1 MVLFRKSMM
10 RPSLLFFCFVFAME
24 VTAQK
29 YTTER
34 GRISFFSDAAIEDIE
49 AVNTV
54 VGSLF
59 NSATGDIVFIIKI
72 RDFVFDKSLM
82 REHFNEK
89 YLESEKYPKSTFQG
103 KIIGFKPGA
112 MGGQNV
118 KAVGKLTIHGVTKDV
133 EIPGT
138 AEISAGKLL
147 VKSKFIIKVADY
159 NVKIPTLMWQNI
171 AEQVEVKIDF
181 IYKPV

>member
-1 MVLFRKSMM
+1 MRLALFV
-10 RPSLLFFCFVFAME
+10 SLCFVLSLE
-24 VTAQK
+24 VTGQK
-29 YTTER
+29 YSTEK
-34 GRISFFSDAAIEDIE
+34 GQVSFFSDAAIEDIE

-59 NSATGDIVFIIKI
+59 NASTGEIVFIMKI

-89 YLESEKYPKSTFQG
+89 YLESEKFPKSMFQG
-103 KIIGFKPGA
+103 KIVGFKSGA
-112 MGGQNV
+112 TGVQHV
-118 KAVGKLTIHGVTKDV
+118 KAVGKLTIHGVTRDIEV
-133 EIPGT
+133 PGS
-138 AEISAGKLL
+138 AELSGGKLL
-147 VKSKFIIKVADY
+147 VKSKFIVKVADY

-171 AEQVEVKIDF
+171 AEEVEVKIDF

>member
-1 MVLFRKSMM
+1 VLFSKSIV
-10 RPSLLFFCFVFAME
+10 RLFLLFSCLVFVAE

-29 YTTER
+29 YTAER
-34 GRISFFSDAAIEDIE
+34 GQVSFFSDAAIEDIE
-49 AVNTV
+49 AVNMV

-59 NSATGDIVFIIKI
+59 NAATGDIVFIMKI

-103 KIIGFKPGA
+103 KVVGFKQGVS
-112 MGGQNV
+112 GVQNV

-133 EIPGT
+133 EIPGI
-138 AEISAGKLL
+138 AELAGGKLL
-147 VKSKFIIKVADY
+147 VKCKFIIKVADY

>member
-1 MVLFRKSMM
+1 MIRLILVFS
-10 RPSLLFFCFVFAME
+10 FVVPALGS
-24 VTAQK
+24 TAQK
-29 YTTER
+29 YSTER
-34 GRISFFSDAAIEDIE
+34 GQVSFFSDAAIEDIE

-59 NSATGDIVFIIKI
+59 NASTGDIVFIMKI

-103 KIIGFKPGA
+103 KIVGFSPVANGV
-112 MGGQNV
+112 QNV

-133 EIPGT
+133 EVPGS
-138 AEISAGKLL
+138 AEISGGKLL

-171 AEQVEVKIDF
+171 AEQVEVRIDF
-181 IYKPV
+181 TYKPI